1 MLILV
6 ERAGEKVGLSC
17 LILLLFISFLSVA
30 YAGILTLDYAM
41 ALKDELDGGEEKSLI
56 LLVHVSTM
64 SSNFLSPT

>member
-30 YAGILTLDYAM
+30 YASILTLDYAM
-41 ALKDELDGGEEKSLI
+41 ALKDELDGGEEKSLM
-56 LLVHVSTM
+56 LLVHVSIM

>member
-30 YAGILTLDYAM
+30 YTSILTLDYAM
-41 ALKDELDGGEEKSLI
+41 ALKDELDGGEEKSLM

>member
-30 YAGILTLDYAM
+30 YASILTLDYAM
-41 ALKDELDGGEEKSLI
+41 ALKDELDGGEEKSLM